1 MSVQISVQ
9 TALSNRCTSQCV
21 VRDFCFSLL
30 SWGTPSLENL
40 IPQGNK
46 MQQLLRISDAQCRLA
61 VSRSTTYRFIRAHN
75 IPVLYVLGAP
85 LIRAVDIDDALLPKK
100 EV

>member
-1 MSVQISVQ
+1 
-9 TALSNRCTSQCV
+9 
-21 VRDFCFSLL
+21 
-30 SWGTPSLENL
+30 
-40 IPQGNK
+40 
-46 MQQLLRISDAQCRLA
+46 MQQLLKISDVQRRLA